1 MNDSKKDQAL
11 LLAILVVI
19 LISLNYNFLDEKF
32 AGFLEDS
39 ETGIVERVIDGDT
52 IVLDNEEHVRLL
64 GIKTP
69 EKNEKYYPEAKD
81 FLEKEVLNK
90 TVKIVLGREKKD
102 LYDRTLGYIFLNG
115 ENVNLEIVERGL
127 ANAYFPS
134 GKDSYQNKFNDAW
147 KSCIESNKN
156 LCEKSNDVCASCIQL
171 KEFDRKNQNVVFY
184 NSCPFECEITDWTVK
199 DEGRKKFTFP
209 ELVLNSYGEIEI
221 IVGNG
226 ASSGNVLFW
235 QGESYVWTPTGDT
248 LFLRDNEGKL
258 VLWKNY

>member
-64 GIKTP
+64 GINTP

-102 LYDRTLGYIFLNG
+102 L
-115 ENVNLEIVERGL
+115 
-127 ANAYFPS
+127 
-134 GKDSYQNKFNDAW
+134 
-147 KSCIESNKN
+147 
-156 LCEKSNDVCASCIQL
+156 
-171 KEFDRKNQNVVFY
+171 
-184 NSCPFECEITDWTVK
+184 
-199 DEGRKKFTFP
+199 
-209 ELVLNSYGEIEI
+209 
-221 IVGNG
+221 
-226 ASSGNVLFW
+226 
-235 QGESYVWTPTGDT
+235 
-248 LFLRDNEGKL
+248 
-258 VLWKNY
+258 